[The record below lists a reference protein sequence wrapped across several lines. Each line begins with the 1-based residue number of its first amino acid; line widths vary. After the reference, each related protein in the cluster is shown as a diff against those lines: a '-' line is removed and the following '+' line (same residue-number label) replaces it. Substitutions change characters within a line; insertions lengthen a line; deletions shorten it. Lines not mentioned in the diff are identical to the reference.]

1 MLIDTHAHLQ
11 MNDYDPDRDDVIKRA
26 YESDV
31 KCIINAS
38 FDLESSWK
46 SVKIVDEA
54 DNLYTAV
61 GIHPHDADSLDEDA
75 ILALWDMANH
85 PKVIAIGETGLDY
98 YRDLSPRHI
107 QRKAFERQI
116 KLALDVN
123 LPIIVHN
130 RDAFNDTLDIL
141 NQYKGKLRGV
151 MHCFSGDIGFAEKCI
166 ELGFYISFA
175 GNITYSNANMLRE
188 VAASVPDS
196 SFFLETDCPYLTPQ
210 FKRGKRNEPAYLK
223 AIAKKIAELRHTTFP
238 DIARLTTKNAFE
250 LFGIVR

>member
-1 MLIDTHAHLQ
+1 MLVDTHAHLQ
-11 MNDYDPDRDDVIKRA
+11 MNDYDSDRDDVIKRA

-31 KCIINAS
+31 KLIINAS

-46 SVKIVDEA
+46 SVKMADEK

-61 GIHPHDADSLDEDA
+61 GIHPHDADLLDDDA
-75 ILALWDMANH
+75 ILALWDMSNH

-116 KLALDVN
+116 KLAIDVN

-130 RDAFNDTLDIL
+130 RDAHNDTLEIL
-141 NQYKGKLRGV
+141 SPYKGKLKGV
-151 MHCFSGDIGFAEKCI
+151 MHCFSGDISFAEKCI
-166 ELGFYISFA
+166 DLGFYISFA
-175 GNITYSNANMLRE
+175 GNITYSNANQLRE
-188 VAASVPDS
+188 VAVFVPNDR
-196 SFFLETDCPYLTPQ
+196 FFLETDCPYLTPQ

-223 AIAKKIAELRHTTFP
+223 AIAKKVAELRHTTFP
-238 DIARLTTKNAFE
+238 EIAHLTTKNAFD

>member
-11 MNDYDPDRDDVIKRA
+11 MNDYDSDRDEVIKRA
-26 YESDV
+26 DESDV

-46 SVKIVDEA
+46 SVKMVDEI

-61 GIHPHDADSLDEDA
+61 GIHPHDADTLDNDA
-75 ILALWDMANH
+75 ILALWDMSNH

-107 QRKAFERQI
+107 QRKAFEKQI
-116 KLALDVN
+116 KLALDAN

-130 RDAFNDTLDIL
+130 RDAFDDTLEII

-151 MHCFSGDIGFAEKCI
+151 MHCFSGDMDFAQACI

-175 GNITYSNANMLRE
+175 GNITYSNANKLRE
-188 VAASVPDS
+188 VVASIPDN

-223 AIAKKIAELRHTTFP
+223 AIAKKVAELRCTTFP
-238 DIARLTTKNAFE
+238 DIARITTKNAFE

>member
-1 MLIDTHAHLQ
+1 MLVDTHAHLQ
-11 MNDYDPDRDDVIKRA
+11 MSDYDSDRDEVIARAEEFDVQ
-26 YESDV
+26 
-31 KCIINAS
+31 CIINAS

-46 SVKIVDEA
+46 SVKMVDEIE
-54 DNLYTAV
+54 NLYTAV
-61 GIHPHDADSLDEDA
+61 GIHPHDAKLLDDDT
-75 ILALWDMANH
+75 ILALWDMSNH

-107 QRKAFERQI
+107 QRKAFEMQI
-116 KLALDVN
+116 KLALEVN

-130 RDAFNDTLDIL
+130 RDAFDDTLEIL

-151 MHCFSGDIGFAEKCI
+151 MHCFSGDMDFAEKCI

-175 GNITYSNANMLRE
+175 GNITYTKADQLRKV
-188 VAASVPDS
+188 VALVPNDR
-196 SFFLETDCPYLTPQ
+196 FFLETDCPYLTPQ

-223 AIAKKIAELRHTTFP
+223 SIAKKVAELRRTTFH
-238 DIARLTTKNAFE
+238 DIACLTTKNSFE